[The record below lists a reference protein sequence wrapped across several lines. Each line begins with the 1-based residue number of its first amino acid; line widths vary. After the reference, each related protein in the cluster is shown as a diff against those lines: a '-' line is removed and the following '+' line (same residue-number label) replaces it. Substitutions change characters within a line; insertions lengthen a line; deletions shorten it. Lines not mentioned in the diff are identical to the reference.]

1 MMYMLKL
8 INYNQI
14 VIILHNIFVLIVAL
28 SKYMQPYLVEYIE
41 KDQNI
46 DFNTK
51 CVLKWLW
58 PFYHLGKK
66 HY

>member
-1 MMYMLKL
+1 MYMLKL

-41 KDQNI
+41 KYQNI

-51 CVLKWLW
+51 CVLN
-58 PFYHLGKK
+58 
-66 HY
+66 